1 MCQGCFNQLLL
12 RHEFH
17 SGGMVGLL
25 GKAVGI
31 PTRRAFMAYSVGA
44 ASVLTAVGATSA
56 FAADEGADL
65 ILRGGTIRPLPGA
78 PVSSAIAIKGSKVL
92 AVGDESALSGLKTGN
107 TKLVDLAGRTLLPG
121 LIDPHCHTLLASL
134 IFELL
139 DDVGY
144 AKYPTREKLVAH
156 LKQVAGATP
165 KGQWIVGSN
174 FDNLLQGGDFTRAEL
189 DAISTDQPIFVW
201 YTNGHDACVNSEA
214 LQIAGIPEDAGDLPG
229 GGHFGRGADGKL
241 NGLVYE
247 ESAMLKFAVHF
258 LGKITPEV
266 AAKAV
271 THYSSHMGSVGN
283 TMLHEPGTIRS
294 DWIEQFAKL
303 SNTLACRT
311 SASVMFDD
319 MKGLTPWRSLG
330 LGPKG
335 ATVADSLFSLYGVKI
350 VGDGSNQT
358 ETGAQTE
365 PYLNSTSKGSPNFDA
380 GLMKQM
386 VAEIKAFG
394 LPVLIHCNG
403 DYTIDI
409 SLDAIEAA
417 YSGSTAYGINRI
429 EHATM
434 ARSDQILRMKKLNV
448 QPSFLMNHVRLY
460 GAAYRDQI
468 FGPERAAFMDP
479 AAACAKAG
487 LPFTLHTDGP
497 CSPPG
502 PLALISTAVTR
513 RCIIDNSVVGPD
525 QAVALDEAI
534 RAVTIDAAR
543 QIGQGDRLGSLEK
556 GKEADFTILERDPY
570 KVSSDAIADIKVS
583 ETWVAGERKFA
594 A

>member
-12 RHEFH
+12 RDEFH
-17 SGGMVGLL
+17 SGGMADLL
-25 GKAVGI
+25 GKAAGMS
-31 PTRRAFMAYSVGA
+31 TRRAFMAYSVGA
-44 ASVLTAVGATSA
+44 ASVLSAVGAAPA
-56 FAADEGADL
+56 FAANEGADV

-78 PVSSAIAIKGSKVL
+78 TVSSALAIKGGQVL

-107 TKLVDLAGRTLLPG
+107 TKVVDLAGRTLLPG

-139 DDVGY
+139 DDVGF
-144 AKYPTREKLVAH
+144 AKYPTREKVVAH
-156 LKQVAGATP
+156 LKEAAASMP

-174 FDNLLQGGDFTRAEL
+174 FDNLLQGGDFTRAQL

-214 LQIAGIPEDAGDLPG
+214 LKIAGISEDIDDLPG

-258 LGKITPEV
+258 LGRITPVV

-271 THYSSHMGSVGN
+271 THYAQHMGSVGN

-294 DWIEQFAKL
+294 DWIEQFATL

-335 ATVADSLFSLYGVKI
+335 ATVAESMFSLYGVKI
-350 VGDGSNQT
+350 IGDGSNQT
-358 ETGAQTE
+358 ETGAQTK
-365 PYLNSTSKGSPNFDA
+365 PYLNSTAKGSPNFDA
-380 GLMKQM
+380 AQMKQM
-386 VAEIKAFG
+386 VAEVKAFG
-394 LPVLIHCNG
+394 LPTLIHSNG

-409 SLDAIEAA
+409 ALDAIEAA
-417 YSGSTAYGINRI
+417 YAGSTDYGINRI

-434 ARSDQILRMKKLNV
+434 ARPDQILRMKKLNV
-448 QPSFLMNHVRLY
+448 QPSFLMNHLRFY

-479 AAACAKAG
+479 VAACVKAG
-487 LPFTLHTDGP
+487 LPFTLHTDAP

-502 PLALISTAVTR
+502 PLALIGTAVTR

-525 QAVALDEAI
+525 QAVSLDDAI
-534 RAVTIDAAR
+534 RAVTINAAR

-556 GKEADFTILERDPY
+556 GKEADFTILESDPY
-570 KVSSDAIADIKVS
+570 KVSPDAIADIKVS